1 MIRIH
6 HKECAVKN
14 IGIASVAC
22 LILSGSAMAMAFD
35 RDALHTN
42 VIDGGEARMIG
53 TFSRAQFE
61 AIRGFNPKL
70 SALYSSNWNSDSNGA
85 TYTVG
90 NVTTGVGGVQGQ
102 GGWYTYSSGTTGNNT
117 LASNYKIAAGRPGG
131 QTGQGLQI
139 TGSNT
144 GTGSRFM
151 YQDLSAQWAA
161 RNAGDNIFWAEYS
174 QFCAS
179 ASSTSG
185 NRAGTAVYNTTGTKF
200 LCGMAVEMGTLG
212 TSTSQRSIYGYAN
225 YLNGSTTGNFRF
237 KLSDQTLSDGS
248 ISPKARSGGWTYF
261 ATSFN
266 KTSGEVLFFYSIDGG
281 ANYIG
286 FFVPGAA
293 AGDDV
298 LEFDFY
304 TSTTSGSTAG
314 VTVNYGDLNIYATPA
329 PGATVL
335 LGLAGL
341 ARRRR
346 VL

>member
-1 MIRIH
+1 MN
-6 HKECAVKN
+6 K
-14 IGIASVAC
+14 IGLASVAAVV
-22 LILSGSAMAMAFD
+22 LSGSALAGNVN
-35 RDALHTN
+35 REALFGN

-53 TFSRAQFE
+53 TFSRAQLD
-61 AIRGFNPKL
+61 AMRGVAAKNT
-70 SALYSSNWNSDSNGA
+70 SLYSSNWTSDSNGA
-85 TYTVG
+85 SYTVG
-90 NVTTGVGGVQGQ
+90 NISTGVGGVQGQ

-117 LASNYKIAAGRPGG
+117 AVSNYKIAAGRPGG

-144 GTGSRFM
+144 STGSRFM
-151 YQDLSAQWAA
+151 YQDLSAQWAT

-185 NRAGTAVYNTTGTKF
+185 NRAGSAVYNTTGTKF

-212 TSTSQRSIYGYAN
+212 TSTSQRSVFGYAN
-225 YLNGSTTGNFRF
+225 YLNGSATGNFRF

-248 ISPKARSGGWTYF
+248 ISPKALSGGWTYF

-266 KTSGEVLFFYSIDGG
+266 KTTGEVLFYYSIDGG
-281 ANYIG
+281 QNYTG

-293 AGDDV
+293 AGEDV
-298 LEFDFY
+298 LEFDYY

-329 PGATVL
+329 PGAAALV
-335 LGLAGL
+335 GLAGL
-341 ARRRR
+341 MARRRR
-346 VL
+346 A

>member
-1 MIRIH
+1 MN
-6 HKECAVKN
+6 K
-14 IGIASVAC
+14 IGLASVATVV
-22 LILSGSAMAMAFD
+22 LTGSAFAAFD
-35 RDALHTN
+35 RDALLN
-42 VIDGGEARMIG
+42 SVQDGGYAQKIG
-53 TFSRAQFE
+53 SFSRAQLD
-61 AIRGFNPKL
+61 AMRGV
-70 SALYSSNWNSDSNGA
+70 SAKQTSMYSSNWNSDSNGA
-85 TYTVG
+85 SYTVG
-90 NVTTGVGGVQGQ
+90 NVSTGVGGIQGQ

-117 LASNYKIAAGRPGG
+117 AVSNYKIAAGRPGG

-144 GTGSRFM
+144 STGSRFM

-179 ASSTSG
+179 AASTSG
-185 NRAGTAVYNTTGTKF
+185 NRAGSAVYNTTGTKF

-212 TSTSQRSIYGYAN
+212 TSTSQRSVFGYAN

-237 KLSDQTLSDGS
+237 KLSDQTLTDGS
-248 ISPKARSGGWTYF
+248 ISPKATSGGWTYF

-266 KTSGEVLFFYSIDGG
+266 KTTGEVLFYYSVDGG
-281 ANYIG
+281 ANYTG

-293 AGDDV
+293 AGEDV
-298 LEFDFY
+298 LEFDYY

-329 PGATVL
+329 PGAAALV
-335 LGLAGL
+335 GLAGL
-341 ARRRR
+341 MARRRR
-346 VL
+346 A

>member
-1 MIRIH
+1 
-6 HKECAVKN
+6 
-14 IGIASVAC
+14 
-22 LILSGSAMAMAFD
+22 
-35 RDALHTN
+35 
-42 VIDGGEARMIG
+42 
-53 TFSRAQFE
+53 
-61 AIRGFNPKL
+61 
-70 SALYSSNWNSDSNGA
+70 
-85 TYTVG
+85 
-90 NVTTGVGGVQGQ
+90 VQGQ

-117 LASNYKIAAGRPGG
+117 AVSNYKIAAGRPGG

-144 GTGSRFM
+144 STGSRFM

-185 NRAGTAVYNTTGTKF
+185 NRAGSAVYNTTGTKF

-212 TSTSQRSIYGYAN
+212 TSTSQRSVFGYAN

-237 KLSDQTLSDGS
+237 KLSDQTLTDGS
-248 ISPKARSGGWTYF
+248 ISPKATSGGWTYF

-266 KTSGEVLFFYSIDGG
+266 KTTGEVLFYYSVDGG
-281 ANYIG
+281 ANYTG

-293 AGDDV
+293 AGEDV
-298 LEFDFY
+298 LEFDYY

-329 PGATVL
+329 PGAAALV
-335 LGLAGL
+335 GLAGL
-341 ARRRR
+341 MARRRR
-346 VL
+346 A

>member
-1 MIRIH
+1 MN
-6 HKECAVKN
+6 K
-14 IGIASVAC
+14 IGLASVAAVV
-22 LILSGSAMAMAFD
+22 LSGSAMAFD
-35 RDALHTN
+35 RDALHAN

-53 TFSRAQFE
+53 TFSRAQLD
-61 AIRGFNPKL
+61 AMRGVAAKNT
-70 SALYSSNWNSDSNGA
+70 SMYSSNWNSDSNGA

-90 NVTTGVGGVQGQ
+90 NISSSVAGVQGQ

-117 LASNYKIAAGRPGG
+117 AVSNYKIAAGRPGG

-144 GTGSRFM
+144 STGSRFM

-179 ASSTSG
+179 AASTSG
-185 NRAGTAVYNTTGTKF
+185 NRAGSAVYNTTGTKF

-212 TSTSQRSIYGYAN
+212 TSTSQRSVFGYAN

-248 ISPKARSGGWTYF
+248 ISPKATSGGWTYF

-266 KTSGEVLFFYSIDGG
+266 KTTGEVLFYYSVDGG
-281 ANYIG
+281 ANYTG

-293 AGDDV
+293 AGEDV
-298 LEFDFY
+298 LEFDYY
-304 TSTTSGSTAG
+304 TATTSGNTAG

-329 PGATVL
+329 PGAAALV
-335 LGLAGL
+335 GLAGL
-341 ARRRR
+341 MARRRR
-346 VL
+346 A